1 MGNKE
6 FFKRGIFSF
15 LMTISLVLMGIYLY
29 NKCSNNPI
37 SNIIKNNKKQTI
49 KTVIDT
55 VYITKTLTKYINGKD
70 IYNVDIEKIKSDT
83 VFFKKI
89 DTIKIVEDYLTHR
102 LYIDTLFL
110 ENVNLII
117 RDTIYKNKIESRYLV
132 SNIKDKIITKETT
145 ITDPLKNS
153 LYFGGSIFQDKLFKI
168 NSISS
173 SLLLKTKKDKI
184 FILSLGIDNN
194 KQPIIG
200 TSYYIKIK

>member
-15 LMTISLVLMGIYLY
+15 IMTISLVLMCNYLY
-29 NKCSNNPI
+29 NKCSDNPI
-37 SNIIKNNKKQTI
+37 SNIIKNKKKQTI
-49 KTVIDT
+49 KTVTDT

-70 IYNVDIEKIKSDT
+70 IYNVDIVKIKSDT
-83 VFFKKI
+83 VFLKKI
-89 DTIKIVEDYLTHR
+89 DTIKIVEDYSTHR

-110 ENVNLII
+110 ENGNLII
-117 RDTIYKNKIESRYLV
+117 KDTIYKNKIESRYWV
-132 SNIKDKIITKETT
+132 SNIKDKIITKEIT
-145 ITDPLKNS
+145 ITEPLKNS

-168 NSISS
+168 NSVSS

-194 KQPIIG
+194 KQLIIG